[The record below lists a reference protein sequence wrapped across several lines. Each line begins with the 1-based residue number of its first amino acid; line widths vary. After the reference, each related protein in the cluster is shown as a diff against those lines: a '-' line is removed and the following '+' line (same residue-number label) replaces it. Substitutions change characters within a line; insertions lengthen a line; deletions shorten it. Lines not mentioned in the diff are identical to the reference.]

1 MEPNIRQSLHNLLD
15 AKVKTQYLNE
25 YTDVKSYRAL
35 DKPERQTAIAE
46 YALCEFVNAGQIVD
60 SLFKGKKSISNEELA
75 KISMKDNAFFRD
87 VDRSSGDI
95 TKTKYHKH
103 LDNLLNYAI
112 ATNQSSSFKSDKTAA
127 FTNNAYNVLNCMRN
141 FEKTAGRFKTII
153 SKEATAVNNKQLCA
167 AFYALSVYLL
177 QTTGDLLYSTS
188 LRADFD
194 YSHKTPVANNL
205 YFEYNSDSAAMLDEM
220 LTYISYLNTAF
231 ANGKIFSA
239 LDPTLQETF
248 IDAEQKIILN
258 ESVLDTVFGLV
269 SYYKTLD
276 LLVLWPIYL
285 TRAIAYWV
293 MYTYTSLKNIA
304 LDVESSMEL
313 RKKQL
318 ITKSEYDAYHNSAM
332 QRGMAVSQSLAR
344 ADVTMEMS
352 AQEDKKTLQNL
363 QSSQNN
369 VLI

>member
-1 MEPNIRQSLHNLLD
+1 
-15 AKVKTQYLNE
+15 
-25 YTDVKSYRAL
+25 
-35 DKPERQTAIAE
+35 
-46 YALCEFVNAGQIVD
+46 
-60 SLFKGKKSISNEELA
+60 
-75 KISMKDNAFFRD
+75 MK
-87 VDRSSGDI
+87 
-95 TKTKYHKH
+95 
-103 LDNLLNYAI
+103 
-112 ATNQSSSFKSDKTAA
+112 
-127 FTNNAYNVLNCMRN
+127 N
-141 FEKTAGRFKTII
+141 FEKSAGRLKQII
-153 SKEATAVNNKQLCA
+153 QKEATSVNNKQLGS

-194 YSHKTPVANNL
+194 YSNKTPIANNL
-205 YFEYNSDSAAMLDEM
+205 YFEYNNDSSAMLDEM
-220 LTYISYLNTAF
+220 IMYITYLNTAF
-231 ANGKIFSA
+231 ANGKIFSS
-239 LDPTLQETF
+239 LETTLQETF
-248 IDAEQKIILN
+248 NDAEQKIILN

-304 LDVESSMEL
+304 LDVESSVEL
-313 RKKQL
+313 RKKQVV
-318 ITKSEYDAYHNSAM
+318 TKSEYDEYHNSAM
-332 QRGMAVSQSLAR
+332 KRGMAVSQSLAR

-352 AQEDKKTLQNL
+352 AQEDKKALQNL

>member
-1 MEPNIRQSLHNLLD
+1 MELNVRQSLNNLMES
-15 AKVKTQYLNE
+15 KVEYQFLNE
-25 YTDVKSYRAL
+25 YVDKRAFKKL
-35 DKPERQTAIAE
+35 DKSERQVAISE
-46 YALCEFVNAGQIVD
+46 YALCEFVNASQIVD
-60 SLFKGKKSISNEELA
+60 SLFKGKKSINNEELS
-75 KISMKDNAFFRD
+75 KISMKDNAFFKD
-87 VDRSSGDI
+87 VDRTAGDI

-103 LDNLLNYAI
+103 LANLLNYAV
-112 ATNQSSSFKSDKTAA
+112 ATNQSSSFKSDKTAE
-127 FTNNAYNVLNCMRN
+127 FTRNAYTVLDCMKN
-141 FEKTAGRFKTII
+141 FEKSATRLKQII
-153 SKEATAVNNKQLCA
+153 QKEATSVNNKQLGS

-194 YSHKTPVANNL
+194 YSNKTPIANNL
-205 YFEYNSDSAAMLDEM
+205 YFEYNNDSSAMLDEM
-220 LTYISYLNTAF
+220 IMYINYLNTAF

-239 LDPTLQETF
+239 LETTLQESF
-248 IDAEQKIILN
+248 SDAEQKIILN

-304 LDVESSMEL
+304 LDVESSVEL
-313 RKKQL
+313 RKKQT
-318 ITKSEYDAYHNSAM
+318 ITKSEYDDYHNAAM
-332 QRGMAVSQSLAR
+332 KRGVAVSQSLAR

-352 AQEDKKTLQNL
+352 AQEDKKALQSL